1 MPEYLPLRAFRQGLL
16 PGDCRSCAWWLTAG
30 AADYRGP
37 VAAEKRHEWLSDL
50 EHEWGPVG
58 LLVHEPAPRRG
69 AAGSADPV
77 IAASIHFAPA
87 SSLARFRELPFPP
100 LPASSALLFC
110 FHTEDEAPHWLAKR
124 LIRKALHELRSR
136 GVEEV
141 FAVAR
146 WANGNGGDDD
156 CRFFPADLLADSGFE
171 QVAGN
176 AQFCL
181 MRVDNRSL
189 ISVIDQVEAAL
200 RRVFIHDRE
209 PAPSPAAWVRGPNGA
224 EGEVLLKDER
234 IEVPSIEGL
243 TLAVRRIA
251 GPDSGSPVELA
262 PQK

>member
-30 AADYRGP
+30 AAEYRGP
-37 VAAEKRHEWLSDL
+37 EAAEKRHEWLSDL
-50 EHEWGPVG
+50 EHEWGHVG

-69 AAGSADPV
+69 TAGSADPV
-77 IAASIHFAPA
+77 ISASIHFAPA

-110 FHTEDEAPHWLAKR
+110 FHTEEDAPHWIAKR
-124 LIRKALHELRSR
+124 LIRKALYELRGR

-146 WANGNGGDDD
+146 WTNGNGGDED

-176 AQFCL
+176 GRLCL

-200 RRVFIHDRE
+200 RRVFTHDHE
-209 PAPSPAAWVRGPNGA
+209 PAPSPAAWVQGRNGT
-224 EGEVLLKDER
+224 EQG
-234 IEVPSIEGL
+234 
-243 TLAVRRIA
+243 
-251 GPDSGSPVELA
+251 A
-262 PQK
+262 P